1 MATIR
6 KRGNSYQ
13 IRVSCGYDT
22 SGNQVVQT
30 MTWKP
35 ADGMNK
41 KQIEKEL
48 QKQAI
53 LFEDKCMKGQVTAN
67 IKFQDFAEQWFEEYS
82 KLNLRNT
89 SYERMK
95 QLTVRVYP
103 AIGHLRLDKITSR
116 HIQQFIN
123 DLALN
128 GKSLKNGRP
137 LSRKTAVHHLSFIS
151 DVFSYAVKMEM
162 FTDNPCKRV
171 TVPKGEKKEK
181 DIYTLEEVAQLFQ
194 LLETA
199 PLKYRTFFTL
209 AIYSG
214 FRRGEM
220 LGLEWKDIDW
230 KHNVISVRRTSN
242 YTASKGIYTDTT
254 KTKKSQRSLKFPQS
268 VIDLLREYK
277 AEQDEEREKLDTK
290 WQDYDR
296 LFVKWDGRPM
306 NNNTPYFWLKEFC
319 EENNFRFCDIHS
331 LRHFYASAL
340 INEGVDAA
348 TVSGA
353 LGHSTITTTTSIYC
367 HVFNQ
372 AQARAGDA
380 IASVLDFKKQTRAKD
395 SPKLYKGQVKDRS
408 RIRVKEKLSNGD
420 ISSFE
425 SLVCGDPYGN

>member
-1 MATIR
+1 
-6 KRGNSYQ
+6 
-13 IRVSCGYDT
+13 
-22 SGNQVVQT
+22 

-53 LFEDKCMKGQVTAN
+53 LFEDMCMKGQVTAN
-67 IKFQDFAEQWFEEYS
+67 IKFQDFAEQWFEEYA

-162 FTDNPCKRV
+162 LTDNPCKRV

-181 DIYTLEEVAQLFQ
+181 DIYTLEEVAHLFQ

-214 FRRGEM
+214 FCRSEM
-220 LGLEWKDIDW
+220 LGLEWKDIDFE
-230 KHNVISVRRTSN
+230 NNIISIKRTSN
-242 YTASKGIYTDTT
+242 YTSERGIYTDTT
-254 KTKKSQRSLKFPQS
+254 KTKRSKRVLKIS
-268 VIDLLREYK
+268 
-277 AEQDEEREKLDTK
+277 
-290 WQDYDR
+290 
-296 LFVKWDGRPM
+296 
-306 NNNTPYFWLKEFC
+306 PY
-319 EENNFRFCDIHS
+319 IM
-331 LRHFYASAL
+331 
-340 INEGVDAA
+340 G
-348 TVSGA
+348 
-353 LGHSTITTTTSIYC
+353 TSK
-367 HVFNQ
+367 N
-372 AQARAGDA
+372 
-380 IASVLDFKKQTRAKD
+380 
-395 SPKLYKGQVKDRS
+395 
-408 RIRVKEKLSNGD
+408 
-420 ISSFE
+420 
-425 SLVCGDPYGN
+425 